1 MMNGAALSIHFAP
14 LLPGGIIVALV
25 AATLVF
31 VIISVLIFKRG
42 LLGRSLVSAA
52 FLLVLLNPSLLEEDR
67 QPMADTAVIIV
78 DQSPSQD
85 FGGREIKTENALNAM
100 TSLLSKYDDL
110 NVRVV
115 NSSSKSD
122 TRLFSSLDQAYA
134 DIPVQRRAGVILI
147 TDGQVHDVP
156 EQADKQKSYGPV
168 HVLLT
173 GEKHE
178 HDRQMVVIEAPS
190 YGIVGQ
196 DITVRYRVQDNNA
209 DAAMADVIIRANHQR
224 PLLDRVP
231 VNTDQIV
238 TLTIDHA
245 GQNIFE
251 IETAPAADEITSL
264 NNRVPLLVNG
274 VRDRLKVLLVTGQP
288 HPGERTWRDLL
299 TSDPGVDLV
308 HFTILR
314 EPDKLDMTPQHEL
327 SLIAFP
333 FRELFEVKLYD
344 FDLIIFDRYG
354 LNRILPNFYFAN
366 IANYIQKGGAL
377 LEASG
382 PSFAGEDSIYTT
394 ALKDILPAY
403 PTGGIIESPFTP
415 ALTDLGRHHPVTQN
429 LHWGDGRQADNPGWG
444 PWLRQVSVQPKRG
457 DVVMTGAQN
466 QPLLILD
473 RVGEGRVAQLASDQ
487 IWLWSRGFKGGGP
500 QAELLRRLA
509 HWLMKEPEL
518 EENAL
523 DLSTEN
529 EMLLIRRRNLHH
541 AMAEITLTAP
551 DGKTT
556 PVTLKEGRDG
566 WLEARV
572 PARLDGIY
580 NVTDGTQKRFAL
592 IGELNPPEW
601 RSVVTTDERLKKIA
615 AESGGSIHWL
625 ESDGNP
631 DIRRVNASNN
641 NFGGYGWIGMRD
653 NNAFSVTGVR
663 DIPFLPSWLSAFL
676 LLVIAV
682 ASWWFEGRSGLE
694 RRRRARDH

>member
-1 MMNGAALSIHFAP
+1 MNGASMSIHFAP
-14 LLPGGIIVALV
+14 LLPGAVIYALV
-25 AATLVF
+25 AATILF
-31 VIISVLIFKRG
+31 ILLSALLFRRG

-67 QPMADTAVIIV
+67 QPIADTAIIVV
-78 DQSPSQD
+78 DQSASQN
-85 FGGREIKTENALNAM
+85 FGDRTTRTEDALNAV
-100 TSLLSKYDDL
+100 TSLLGKYDDL

-115 NSSSKSD
+115 NASGKSD

-134 DIPVQRRAGVILI
+134 DIPVQRRAGVVLI
-147 TDGQVHDVP
+147 TDGQVHDAP
-156 EQADKQKSYGPV
+156 DQEDKQKSYGPV

-173 GEKHE
+173 GEKNE
-178 HDRQMVVIEAPS
+178 HDRQLIVTEAPS

-196 DITVRYRVQDNNA
+196 SITVKYRVEDSIGSGE
-209 DAAMADVIIRANHQR
+209 AMATVIIRANSQK
-224 PLLDRVP
+224 PLMELVP
-231 VNTDQIV
+231 VNTDQSV

-251 IETAPAADEITSL
+251 IEASPVEDEITTV

-314 EPDKLDMTPQHEL
+314 EPEKLDMTPQNEM

-415 ALTDLGRHHPVTQN
+415 ALTELGMHHPVTQN
-429 LHWGDGRQADNPGWG
+429 LSWGEKVKGQEGPGWG
-444 PWLRQVSVQPKRG
+444 PWLRQVSVRPKQG
-457 DVVMTGAQN
+457 DVVMTGAQD

-523 DLSTEN
+523 ELSAEN

-541 AMAEITLTAP
+541 AEAAITLTAP

-556 PVTLKEGRDG
+556 PVTLKEGKDG
-566 WLEARV
+566 WLEARI
-572 PARLDGIY
+572 PARLGGVY
-580 NVTDGTQKRFAL
+580 NVTDGTQKRFAV
-592 IGELNPPEW
+592 IGEVNPPEW
-601 RSVVTTDERLKKIA
+601 RSVITSEKPLKKITE
-615 AESGGSIHWL
+615 ESGGSMHWL
-625 ESDGNP
+625 TSEGNP

-653 NNAFSVTGVR
+653 NNAFSITGVR
-663 DIPFLPSWLSAFL
+663 DIPFLPSWLSALL

-682 ASWWFEGRSGLE
+682 SAWWFEGRSGLE
-694 RRRRARDH
+694 RRRRARD